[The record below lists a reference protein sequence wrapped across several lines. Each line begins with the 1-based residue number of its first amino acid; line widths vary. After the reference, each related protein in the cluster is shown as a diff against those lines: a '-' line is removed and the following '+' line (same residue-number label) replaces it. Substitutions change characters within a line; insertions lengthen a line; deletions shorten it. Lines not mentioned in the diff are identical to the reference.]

1 MNPIVSGI
9 LEVLTPINML
19 FMLAGTLGGLI
30 VGALP
35 GLTATMACAIMVPFT
50 FTMPPL
56 SGLATLG
63 AIYMAAIYGGSFSAI
78 LVNAPGTP
86 SSIGTCFDGYPMAK
100 QGRGQEAIVAA
111 TVASVIGGLAGVVAL
126 ALLAPP
132 LAAIAIRFGPPE
144 YFWVA
149 IFGLTII
156 STLSAKS
163 PLKGFIG
170 GCLGVLLSMI
180 GISPVGGDVRFTFGI
195 PTLQGGIE
203 LICGLIGL
211 FCIPEV
217 LSLIIQEEG
226 EVERLKP
233 KKERGIIG
241 KTTREVLKQ
250 RLNLIRSSIL
260 GVVIGI
266 MPGAGG
272 SIANLVAYNEAKRA
286 SKHPEKFGTGIID
299 GVIATETANNATVGG
314 GLIPLLTLGIPGTPT
329 AAVIYGALLI
339 HGLRPGKDLFT
350 IHASTTYGFIFSILI
365 ATLMMLVVGLAVGSG
380 LNELLSR
387 LPVRILAPS
396 ISLLCII
403 GSYAIR
409 NNVTDVFI
417 MLMFGVA
424 GYIIKQLEI
433 DSGAVVLGLILGP
446 IAEEGFVQALL
457 MSKALPMPWTIFFTR
472 PLSILLIALSALSL
486 FWPLISKQK
495 AKHLEREEG
504 LNV

>member
-9 LEVLTPINML
+9 MQVLTPTNFL
-19 FMLAGTLGGLI
+19 FMLAGTVGGLI

-35 GLTATMACAIMVPFT
+35 GLTATMATALIVPFT

-63 AIYMAAIYGGSFSAI
+63 AIYMAAIYGGAFSAI

-100 QGRGQEAIVAA
+100 QGRGQEAIIAA
-111 TVASVIGGLAGVVAL
+111 TISSVVGGLLGIIAL

-132 LAAIAIRFGPPE
+132 LAAVAIKFGPPE
-144 YFWVA
+144 YFWVS
-149 IFGLTII
+149 IFGITII
-156 STLSAKS
+156 STLSSKS
-163 PLKGFIG
+163 ALKGFIG
-170 GCLGVLLSMI
+170 GCLGILLSMI

-195 PTLQGGIE
+195 SAMQGGIE

-217 LSLIIQEEG
+217 LALIVQKAEDL
-226 EVERLKP
+226 ERLKP
-233 KKERGIIG
+233 KKVKGIIG
-241 KTTREVLKQ
+241 TTTRQVLKQ
-250 RLNLIRSSIL
+250 KVNLLRSGII
-260 GVVIGI
+260 GTIVGI

-272 SIANLVAYNEAKRA
+272 SIANLIAYNEAKRA

-299 GVIATETANNATVGG
+299 GVIAPETANNATVGG

-339 HGLRPGKDLFT
+339 HGLRPGMELFT
-350 IHASTTYGFIFSILI
+350 VHADITYGFIFSLLI
-365 ATLMMLVVGLAVGSG
+365 ATLMMLVVGLAVGTG

-387 LPVRILAPS
+387 LPVRILVPS
-396 ISLLCII
+396 IVFLSII

-409 NNVTDVFI
+409 NNMADVFI
-417 MLMFGVA
+417 MLAFGAV

-446 IAEEGFVQALL
+446 LAEEGFVQSLL
-457 MSKALPMPWTIFFTR
+457 MSKALPVPWTIFFTR

-486 FWPLISKQK
+486 FWPLISKLK
-495 AKHLEREEG
+495 AQRPGREEG
-504 LNV
+504 FNV

>member
-1 MNPIVSGI
+1 MNPIISGI
-9 LEVLTPINML
+9 MQVLTPTNIL
-19 FMLAGTLGGLI
+19 FMLAGTVGGLI

-35 GLTATMACAIMVPFT
+35 GLTATMATALIVPFT

-63 AIYMAAIYGGSFSAI
+63 AIYMAAIYGGAFSAI

-86 SSIGTCFDGYPMAK
+86 SSIGTCFDGYPLAK

-111 TVASVIGGLAGVVAL
+111 TVASVVGGIVGVAAL

-132 LAAIAIRFGPPE
+132 LAAIAIKFGPPE
-144 YFWVA
+144 YFWVSV
-149 IFGLTII
+149 FGITII
-156 STLSAKS
+156 STLSSKS
-163 PLKGFIG
+163 ALKGFIG
-170 GCLGVLLSMI
+170 GCLGILLSMI
-180 GISPVGGDVRFTFGI
+180 GISPVGGDVRFTFGM
-195 PTLQGGIE
+195 PAMQGGIE

-217 LSLIIQEEG
+217 LALIVQKAEEL
-226 EVERLKP
+226 ERLKP
-233 KKERGIIG
+233 KKAKGIIG
-241 KTTREVLKQ
+241 TTARQVLKQ
-250 RLNLIRSSIL
+250 KLNLLRSSIL
-260 GVVIGI
+260 GTVVGI

-272 SIANLVAYNEAKRA
+272 SIANLIAYNEAKRA

-299 GVIATETANNATVGG
+299 GVIATEAANNATVGG

-339 HGLRPGKDLFT
+339 HGLRPGMELFT
-350 IHASTTYGFIFSILI
+350 AHADITYGFIFSLLI
-365 ATLMMLVVGLAVGSG
+365 ASLMMLVVGLAIGTG

-387 LPVRILAPS
+387 LPVRILVPS
-396 ISLLCII
+396 IVFLSII

-409 NNVTDVFI
+409 NNMADVFI
-417 MLMFGVA
+417 MLAFGVV
-424 GYIIKQLEI
+424 GYIIRQREI

-446 IAEEGFVQALL
+446 LAEEGFVQSLL

-472 PLSILLIALSALSL
+472 PLSILLIVLSALSL
-486 FWPLISKQK
+486 FWPLISRQK
-495 AKHLEREEG
+495 AQRPGREEG